1 MAKTNFKTIDEYI
14 STFPK
19 NIQVVLETI
28 RQTIKEAAP
37 YAEESI
43 SYQIPTFKLNSNYI
57 IYFAGWKNHIGLYP
71 VTDVIKKKFKKEF
84 ASYKTAKGT
93 VQFPL
98 DKPMPLSLIQKIVK
112 YIVKENLERKKKKKK

>member
-43 SYQIPTFKLNSNYI
+43 SYQIPIFKLNSNYI

-71 VTDVIKKKFKKEF
+71 VTDVIKEKFKKEF

-112 YIVKENLERKKKKKK
+112 YRVKENLERKKKKKK